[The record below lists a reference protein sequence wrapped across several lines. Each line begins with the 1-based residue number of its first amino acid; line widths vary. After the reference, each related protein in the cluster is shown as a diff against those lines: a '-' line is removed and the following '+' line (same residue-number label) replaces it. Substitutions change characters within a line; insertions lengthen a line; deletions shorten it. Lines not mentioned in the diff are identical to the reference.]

1 MKTNKTVR
9 ANKRIKKAIKRIDKF
24 FDDQVGTPTQREY
37 ANFIADIQ
45 CYLRGKNENMDVVGA
60 WNEQQKKIDA
70 IKDLFKGYE
79 CGPELAAFEKKIMEI
94 IKCGKT

>member
-1 MKTNKTVR
+1 MSGFEEWYKDARVITAEAGWN
-9 ANKRIKKAIKRIDKF
+9 A
-24 FDDQVGTPTQREY
+24 
-37 ANFIADIQ
+37 
-45 CYLRGKNENMDVVGA
+45 A

-79 CGPELAAFEKKIMEI
+79 CGPELAAFENKIMEI